1 MLAAAAVLVA
11 LAGATFQPITAQTS
25 AQPAHVFVRDSAAP
39 AQPESAAGGAH
50 DAGVRPPAETDSPG
64 AQLSNAHGDALKVSI
79 ADWRAASGNADFGPA
94 PGGGMRVRAAFKGL
108 IPMGRYSLFVRQLA
122 GRAGV
127 VLTPVDI
134 TGAADAFFADKDGV
148 GLVAIDSP
156 NVIPSGAQLVL
167 IYHSDGS
174 DHQSSP
180 GNLGVNAHEQLITR
194 VP

>member
-1 MLAAAAVLVA
+1 MLAAAVLVA
-11 LAGATFQPITAQTS
+11 LASVTFQPVTAQTT

-39 AQPESAAGGAH
+39 ASTDESMGGLH
-50 DAGVRPPAETDSPG
+50 DKGLRPPADTDSPS
-64 AQLSNAHGDALKVSI
+64 AQLSNAHGESLKVSI
-79 ADWRAASGNADFGPA
+79 ADWRSATGTADFAPG
-94 PGGGMRVRAAFKGL
+94 PGGGVRVRAAFKGL
-108 IPMGRYSLFVRQLA
+108 IPMGRYSLFIRQLA

-134 TGAADAFFADKDGV
+134 TGVADTFFADKDGIGMIAV
-148 GLVAIDSP
+148 DSP
-156 NVIPSGAQLVL
+156 NVIPPGAQLVL

>member
-1 MLAAAAVLVA
+1 MLAAAVLIA
-11 LAGATFQPITAQTS
+11 LAGATFQPVTAQTT

-39 AQPESAAGGAH
+39 AQTDDGAGGTH
-50 DAGVRPPAETDSPG
+50 DKGLRPPADTDSPT
-64 AQLSNAHGDALKVSI
+64 AQLSNAHGEALKVSI
-79 ADWRAASGNADFGPA
+79 ADWRSATGTAEFSPGPNGA
-94 PGGGMRVRAAFKGL
+94 TRVKATFKGL
-108 IPMGRYSLFVRQLA
+108 ISLGRYSLFVRQLA
-122 GRAGV
+122 GRTGV

-134 TGAADAFFADKDGV
+134 TGAADTFFADKDGIGGIV
-148 GLVAIDSP
+148 VDSP
-156 NVIPSGAQLVL
+156 NPIPSGAQLVL